1 MNDDRQIVAKSR
13 HNFYSLP
20 HFNSK
25 TTELMFTKLT
35 FIPCRGIS
43 VVINEHIYKVIL
55 HSVSERESKEW
66 RQSILTS
73 AKAFKIKWL
82 P

>member
-55 HSVSERESKEW
+55 HSVSERESKE
-66 RQSILTS
+66 
-73 AKAFKIKWL
+73 
-82 P
+82 